1 MMLNMKLKPAVLGG
15 LALSAALML
24 QAPAVTAQDQPEI
37 SIAINQSPW
46 LNSFIEMVDLYEEE
60 TGNRVNLDVSPFTG
74 LLEKIRNSVRSD
86 EGTYDIVNV
95 NSGWLAEIYGGGF
108 LAPLD
113 ELKEGYALQEGMLD
127 FGGTTHWNAET
138 GSFGTDGK
146 LMGVPLNGNVQV
158 LYYNTEVYERLGLSE
173 PGTWDELIAN
183 AAAIKEEGE
192 VYGFVPRSGRSSI
205 VYNVTP
211 YFYSNGGSF
220 FELADDGSVDVTINS
235 AASLKG
241 FETYLGLIEAGA
253 PPNPGA
259 IEQGEL
265 IQLLSTGSAAQAI
278 AVIGAWGNLEDPN
291 KSIVGGK
298 LNAALLPAGPD
309 GARSSSAG
317 HWVAG
322 IPANI
327 SEDRQ
332 AASMAFLDW
341 FQGQAVQTSYIQ
353 AGGVP
358 VRGDL
363 GGGELEAD
371 AKYRFIK
378 AWADN
383 ASHATMGLPVEQGAE
398 ISDTIAVFLNR
409 AVIGEISARDALN
422 SSAAAI
428 ADIMTRAGVE
438 VRTQPDL

>member
-1 MMLNMKLKPAVLGG
+1 MMLNMKRKPTTLAGLG
-15 LALSAALML
+15 LVATLMLSAS
-24 QAPAVTAQDQPEI
+24 AVTAQDQPEI

-46 LNSFIEMVDLYEEE
+46 LNSFIAMVDLYEDE
-60 TGNRVNLDVSPFTG
+60 TGNTVNLDVSPFNG

-113 ELKEGYALQEGMLD
+113 EIVEGYTLQEGMLD
-127 FGGTTHWNAET
+127 FGGTTNWNTET
-138 GSFGTDGK
+138 GGFGTDGK

-158 LYYNTEVYERLGLSE
+158 LYYNTEVYDRLGLSV
-173 PGTWDELIAN
+173 PDTWDDLISN
-183 AAAIKEEGE
+183 AAAIQEEGA

-220 FELADDGSVDVTINS
+220 FELAEDGSVDVTMNTANS
-235 AASLKG
+235 LAG
-241 FETYLGLIEAGA
+241 FQTYLDLIAAGA

-278 AVIGAWGNLEDPN
+278 AVIGAWGNLEDPD
-291 KSIVGGK
+291 KSIVVGK
-298 LNAALLPAGPD
+298 MNAALLPAGPD
-309 GARSSSAG
+309 RMRSSSAG

-322 IPANI
+322 VPANI
-327 SEDRQ
+327 SEERQ
-332 AASMAFLDW
+332 AAAMAFLDW
-341 FQGQAVQTSYIQ
+341 FQSQSVQTSYIQ

-371 AKYRFIK
+371 PKYRFIA
-378 AWADN
+378 AWSEN

-398 ISDTIAVFLNR
+398 ISDAIAVFLNR
-409 AVIGEISARDALN
+409 AVIGEISATEALN

>member
-1 MMLNMKLKPAVLGG
+1 MPKMTMKQTVARRLCVVA
-15 LALSAALML
+15 SLML
-24 QAPAVTAQDQPEI
+24 TTSVAVAQDQPDI

-60 TGNRVNLDVSPFTG
+60 TGNIVNLDVSPFNG
-74 LLEKIRNSVRSD
+74 LLERIRNSVRSD

-108 LAPLD
+108 LSPLN
-113 ELKEGYALQEGMLD
+113 EIQEGYALQDGMLD

-138 GSFGTDGK
+138 NSFGLDGD

-158 LYYNTEVYERLGLSE
+158 LYYNTAIYERLGLSE
-173 PGTWDELIAN
+173 PDTWDALIAN
-183 AAAIKEEGE
+183 AAAIQDEGE

-211 YFYSNGGSF
+211 YFYSHGGSF
-220 FELADDGSVDVTINS
+220 FQVADDGSVDVTVNS
-235 AASLKG
+235 ADSLAG
-241 FETYLGLIEAGA
+241 FETYLSLIEAGA

-278 AVIGAWGNLEDPN
+278 AVIGAWGNLEDPDR
-291 KSIVGGK
+291 SIVVGQ

-309 GARSSSAG
+309 GDRSSSAG

-327 SEDRQ
+327 SDERQ
-332 AASMAFLDW
+332 AAAMAFLDW
-341 FQGQAVQTSYIQ
+341 FQSQAVQTAYIQ

-363 GGGELEAD
+363 GGGELAENPT
-371 AKYRFIK
+371 YRFIE

-383 ASHATMGLPVEQGAE
+383 ASYATMGLPVEQGAE
-398 ISDTIAVFLNR
+398 ISDAIAVFFNR
-409 AVIGEISARDALN
+409 AVIGEISPTEALN
-422 SSAAAI
+422 SAAAAI
-428 ADIMTRAGVE
+428 ADIMNRAGVE

>member
-1 MMLNMKLKPAVLGG
+1 MMLTMKLKRTALGG
-15 LALSAALML
+15 FGLAATLMLSASA
-24 QAPAVTAQDQPEI
+24 ATAQDQMEI

-60 TGNRVNLDVSPFTG
+60 TGNTVNLDVSPFTG

-86 EGTYDIVNV
+86 DGTYDIVNV

-108 LAPLD
+108 LTPLD
-113 ELKEGYALQEGMLD
+113 ELKAGYTLQDGMLD
-127 FGGTTHWNAET
+127 FGGTTHWNAAT

-173 PGTWDELIAN
+173 PATWDDLIAN
-183 AAAIKEEGE
+183 TAAIQKEGE

-211 YFYSNGGSF
+211 YFYSSGGSF

-235 AASLKG
+235 PQSLTG
-241 FETYLGLIEAGA
+241 FETYLELIETGA

-278 AVIGAWGNLEDPN
+278 AVIAAWGNLEDPN
-291 KSIVGGK
+291 KSVVGGK
-298 LNAALLPAGPD
+298 MNAALLPAGAD

-327 SEDRQ
+327 SEERQ
-332 AASMAFLDW
+332 AAALAFLTW
-341 FQGQAVQTSYIQ
+341 FQTQAVQTAYIQ

-363 GGGELEAD
+363 GGGELESD
-371 AKYRFIK
+371 PKYRFIE
-378 AWADN
+378 AWSQN
-383 ASHATMGLPVEQGAE
+383 ATYATMGLPVEQGAE
-398 ISDTIAVFLNR
+398 ISDAIAVFLNR
-409 AVIGEISARDALN
+409 AVIGEITATEALN
-422 SSAAAI
+422 RSAAAI
-428 ADIMTRAGVE
+428 ADIMTRAGID